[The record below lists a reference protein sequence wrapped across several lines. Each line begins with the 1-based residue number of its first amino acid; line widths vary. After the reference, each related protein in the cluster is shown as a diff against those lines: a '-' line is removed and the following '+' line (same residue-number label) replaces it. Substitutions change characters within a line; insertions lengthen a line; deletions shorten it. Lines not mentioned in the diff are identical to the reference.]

1 MKPISDLVRKYGSLR
16 KAGKVL
22 NRCHKTVDRWA
33 KAGALIDQNGAVWIK
48 TAETN
53 YKETETCAD

>member
-22 NRCHKTVDRWA
+22 NKCHATVDRWV
-33 KAGALIDQNGAVWIK
+33 KAGALIKPNGDVYIK

-53 YKETETCAD
+53 YRGEEE

>member
-1 MKPISDLVRKYGSLR
+1 MKPVSDLVRKYGSLR

-33 KAGALIDQNGAVWIK
+33 KAGALIDQQGTVWIK

-53 YKETETCAD
+53 YKESE

>member
-22 NRCHKTVDRWA
+22 NKCHATVDRWV
-33 KAGALIDQNGAVWIK
+33 KAGAKIDSDGAVWIK
-48 TAETN
+48 TAETGF
-53 YKETETCAD
+53 KQVEE